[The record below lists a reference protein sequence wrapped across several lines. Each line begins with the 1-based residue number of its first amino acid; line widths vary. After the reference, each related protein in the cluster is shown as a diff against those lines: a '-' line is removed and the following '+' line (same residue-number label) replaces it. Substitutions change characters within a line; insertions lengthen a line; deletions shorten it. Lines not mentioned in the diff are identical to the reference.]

1 MDLSI
6 SREVYYVVASICL
19 GLITIFLCWALYE
32 IATLVKRANHVVDE
46 ADEKIHEIE
55 ASARGLLD
63 RITNI
68 TSYAHLLGEGMKT
81 VMGYIQA
88 KNGIDLEEMDE
99 EPVKKKKRK
108 RK

>member
-6 SREVYYVVASICL
+6 SHEVYYVVASICF

-32 IATLVKRANHVVDE
+32 IATLVKRANHIVDE

-63 RITNI
+63 RVTNI
-68 TSYAHLLGEGMKT
+68 TSYAHLLGEGAKT
-81 VMGYIQA
+81 VIGYIQA
-88 KNGIDLEEMDE
+88 KNGIGLDEIDE
-99 EPVKKKKRK
+99 EPAKKEKRRKK
-108 RK
+108 